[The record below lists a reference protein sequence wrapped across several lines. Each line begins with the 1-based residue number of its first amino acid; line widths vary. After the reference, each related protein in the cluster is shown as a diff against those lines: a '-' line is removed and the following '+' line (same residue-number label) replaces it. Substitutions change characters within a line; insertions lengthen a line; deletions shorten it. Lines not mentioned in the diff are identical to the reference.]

1 MLCIFY
7 PSCGYRWMTMEGSSE
22 SGWQKSDSSREFN
35 TSAVSDRNLRLFH
48 GSRFRS
54 SGEASHDSGFA
65 RGRKERDRV
74 LLAHTDLHRNPVDLS
89 GVCEDEV
96 GRGPVIR
103 AIECNDVSLRQWLD
117 DPERLV
123 DASEC
128 LHIFMQIV
136 EIVSLAHSQGIV
148 VHNVRPSCFVMS
160 SFNHVSFIESASCS
174 ADSGS
179 DSMEDG
185 PNSQTAEFK
194 GSSLPLPH
202 NSDRHRTQFGTE
214 NSQLEINQT
223 DASHLVSEASCL
235 QSSSVYPMPKIL
247 EVGSNLK
254 QAEEKEHTF
263 PMKQI
268 LLMETNWYTSPEEV
282 AGSPSSGASD
292 IYRLGVLLFELF
304 STFSSAEEKSSTMSS
319 LRHRVLPPQ
328 LLLNWAKEAGFC
340 LWLLHPDPSSRP
352 KVCELIQSELLNER
366 RENIEEREVAIELRE
381 RIEEQDLL
389 LEFLLMIQQRKQEA
403 ADNLQ
408 DAVSFISS
416 DIEEVTKQQSSLW
429 RKGGSCPE
437 LGKDSASSLPS
448 MEVVDSGDSRCLGS
462 RKRYRPGLQSHNEE
476 ESSDHP
482 YECQNSEE
490 RASNQGSILSKSSRL
505 MKNFK
510 KLESAYFLTRRRSI
524 KPTGKSLTRQSPISS
539 DGRGS
544 IVVTERSSINNLPLK
559 DRYNEARQGG
569 WVNSFLE
576 GLCKY
581 LSFSKLNVKA
591 DLKQGDLLN
600 SSNLVCSLSFDR
612 DGEFFA
618 TAGVNKKIKI
628 FEYDTILNED
638 RDIHYPVV
646 ELASRSKLSSVCWN
660 SYIKSQIASSNFE
673 GVVQVWDVTRSQ
685 VFMEMREHERRVWSV
700 DFSLADPTMLA
711 SGSDDGSVKLWNI
724 NQGASVGTIKTKA
737 NVCCVQ
743 FPTDSGRS
751 IAFGSADHRIYYYD
765 LRNSK
770 MPLCTLIG
778 HNKTVSYVKFVDST
792 NLVSASTDNALKLWD
807 LSMCTSRVLDSPV
820 QSFTGH
826 TNVKNFVGLSVSEGY
841 IATGSET
848 NEVFIYHKAFPMP
861 ALSFK
866 FSTTDPLSGDEIDD
880 NAQFISS
887 LCWRGQSSTL
897 VAANSM
903 GNIKLLEMV

>member
-1 MLCIFY
+1 MLWKKLWWYTKIK
-7 PSCGYRWMTMEGSSE
+7 GRREDQEGTRTFSSPGCDNLVNE
-22 SGWQKSDSSREFN
+22 VLLCMDSDTGAGPVLWS
-35 TSAVSDRNLRLFH
+35 TSADVKRLVKFQ
-48 GSRFRS
+48 
-54 SGEASHDSGFA
+54 
-65 RGRKERDRV
+65 
-74 LLAHTDLHRNPVDLS
+74 
-89 GVCEDEV
+89 
-96 GRGPVIR
+96 
-103 AIECNDVSLRQWLD
+103 SL
-117 DPERLV
+117 RLV
-123 DASEC
+123 DTTLSC
-128 LHIFMQIV
+128 
-136 EIVSLAHSQGIV
+136 G
-148 VHNVRPSCFVMS
+148 RP
-160 SFNHVSFIESASCS
+160 
-174 ADSGS
+174 
-179 DSMEDG
+179 
-185 PNSQTAEFK
+185 
-194 GSSLPLPH
+194 
-202 NSDRHRTQFGTE
+202 
-214 NSQLEINQT
+214 
-223 DASHLVSEASCL
+223 
-235 QSSSVYPMPKIL
+235 
-247 EVGSNLK
+247 
-254 QAEEKEHTF
+254 
-263 PMKQI
+263 
-268 LLMETNWYTSPEEV
+268 
-282 AGSPSSGASD
+282 
-292 IYRLGVLLFELF
+292 
-304 STFSSAEEKSSTMSS
+304 
-319 LRHRVLPPQ
+319 
-328 LLLNWAKEAGFC
+328 
-340 LWLLHPDPSSRP
+340 RP
-352 KVCELIQSELLNER
+352 KSK
-366 RENIEEREVAIELRE
+366 
-381 RIEEQDLL
+381 
-389 LEFLLMIQQRKQEA
+389 KQET

-408 DAVSFISS
+408 DAVSFLSS
-416 DIEEVTKQQSSLW
+416 DIEEVTKQQSLLW
-429 RKGGSCPE
+429 RKGGSCSG

-448 MEVVDSGDSRCLGS
+448 MEVVDNGDSSCLGS

-476 ESSDHP
+476 ESGDHLF
-482 YECQNSEE
+482 EGQNSEE
-490 RASNQGSILSKSSRL
+490 PASNQGSILSKSYRL

-510 KLESAYFLTRRRSI
+510 KLESAYFLTRCRPI
-524 KPTGKSLTRQSPISS
+524 IPTGKSLTRQSPISS
-539 DGRGS
+539 DGKGS

-559 DRYNEARQGG
+559 DRYNEAGQGG
-569 WVNSFLE
+569 WVNSFLK

-618 TAGVNKKIKI
+618 TAGVNKKIKV
-628 FEYDTILNED
+628 FEYDTSLNED

-685 VFMEMREHERRVWSV
+685 VYMEMREHERRVWSV
-700 DFSLADPTMLA
+700 DFSSADPTMLA

-724 NQGASVGTIKTKA
+724 NQAILFLHLVDGASVGTIKTKA

-743 FPTDSGRS
+743 FPADSGRS

-778 HNKTVSYVKFVDST
+778 HNKTVSNVKFVDST
-792 NLVSASTDNALKLWD
+792 TLVSASTDNTLKLWD

-826 TNVKNFVGLSVSEGY
+826 MNVKNFVGLSVSEGY

-866 FSTTDPLSGDEIDD
+866 FNTPDPLSGDEIDD